1 MNSHPNK
8 DADQEVNDN
17 LLYHECFE
25 KAEGDKIR
33 AMAIYSH
40 RKATTGKND
49 NQVDLD
55 RREKWPMLVP
65 LLILYTIGTVGVLGL
80 VFGFLAS
87 RLNWW

>member
-17 LLYHECFE
+17 LLYHECLE

-49 NQVDLD
+49 NQ
-55 RREKWPMLVP
+55 
-65 LLILYTIGTVGVLGL
+65 
-80 VFGFLAS
+80 
-87 RLNWW
+87 

>member
-8 DADQEVNDN
+8 DSDKEVNDN
-17 LLYHECFE
+17 LLYQECLE
-25 KAEGDKIR
+25 KAEGNKIR
-33 AMAIYSH
+33 AKAIYTH

-65 LLILYTIGTVGVLGL
+65 LLILYTIGTIGVLAL
-80 VFGFLAS
+80 VFGFLAN

>member
-1 MNSHPNK
+1 MKSHPNK

-17 LLYHECFE
+17 LLYQECLE

-33 AMAIYSH
+33 AMSIYSH
-40 RKATTGKND
+40 RKATAGKND

-55 RREKWPMLVP
+55 RREKWPMLAP
-65 LLILYTIGTVGVLGL
+65 LLILYTLGTIGVLAL

>member
-17 LLYHECFE
+17 LLYQECME

-40 RKATTGKND
+40 RKATAGKND
-49 NQVDLD
+49 NSVDLD

-65 LLILYTIGTVGVLGL
+65 LLILYTIGTIGVLAL
-80 VFGFLAS
+80 VFGFLAN